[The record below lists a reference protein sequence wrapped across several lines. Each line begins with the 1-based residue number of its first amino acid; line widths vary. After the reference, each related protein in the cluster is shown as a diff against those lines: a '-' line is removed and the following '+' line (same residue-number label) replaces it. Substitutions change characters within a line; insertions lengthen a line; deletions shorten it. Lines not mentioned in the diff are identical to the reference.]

1 MPGRNPREAVEA
13 FLDPLKDSVACIAR
27 AKITL
32 SPGGWAEP
40 GKTHSLVVNDDQ
52 PIKLK
57 GLPPALM
64 LRIGMLYQ
72 IVRTTEADRPPWRV
86 STRGYAYEMQ
96 TASGELVWS
105 YHWHPSARVPNP
117 HAHLGR
123 TQLAQDA
130 VLYQKAH
137 NPTGRVSLESVIR
150 ACITEYQAVPMNDE
164 WDKTL
169 ALREGDFQIYRT
181 WS

>member
-1 MPGRNPREAVEA
+1 LPGNNPREAVEY
-13 FLDPLKDSVACIAR
+13 FLEPLRDSISCLAR

-40 GKTHSLVVNDDQ
+40 SKKHALTVNNDQ

-57 GLPPALM
+57 CRPALM
-64 LRIGMLYQ
+64 LRIGQLYE
-72 IVRTTEADRPPWRV
+72 IVRTGEHDRPLWRV

-96 TASGELVWS
+96 TSSGELVWS
-105 YHWHPSARVPNP
+105 YHWHPGQRVPNP
-117 HAHLGR
+117 HAHLGH
-123 TQLAQDA
+123 TQLRDDA

-150 ACITEYQAVPMNDE
+150 ACITEYGATPLRDD

-169 ALREGDFQIYRT
+169 ALREGDFQLYRS
-181 WS
+181 WG

>member
-1 MPGRNPREAVEA
+1 M
-13 FLDPLKDSVACIAR
+13 
-27 AKITL
+27 
-32 SPGGWAEP
+32 
-40 GKTHSLVVNDDQ
+40 VNDDQ

>member
-13 FLDPLKDSVACIAR
+13 FLEPLRDSVSCIAR

-32 SPGGWAEP
+32 SPGGWAET
-40 GKTHSLVVNDDQ
+40 GRTHSLVLNEDQ

-57 GLPPALM
+57 GQPALM
-64 LRIGMLYQ
+64 LRVGMLYE

-86 STRGYAYEMQ
+86 SARGYAYEMQ
-96 TASGELVWS
+96 TSSGELVWS
-105 YHWHPSARVPNP
+105 YHWHPSQRVPNP
-117 HAHLGR
+117 HSHLGR
-123 TQLAQDA
+123 TQLAEDA

-150 ACITEYQAVPMNDE
+150 ACITEYGAAPMKDD

-169 ALREGDFQIYRT
+169 TLREGDFQIWRT

>member
-1 MPGRNPREAVEA
+1 LPGRSPREAVDA
-13 FLDPLKDSVACIAR
+13 FLEPLQDAISCVAR

-32 SPGGWAEP
+32 SPGGRGEP
-40 GKTHSLVVNDDQ
+40 GKIHGLTVNEDE

-57 GLPPALM
+57 CKPVLM
-64 LRIGMLYQ
+64 LRIGMLYE
-72 IVRTTEADRPPWRV
+72 IVQTNEPGRLQWRV

-105 YHWHPSARVPNP
+105 YHWHPTSRVMNP
-117 HAHLGR
+117 HAHLGH
-123 TQLAQDA
+123 TQLAEDA

-137 NPTGRVSLESVIR
+137 NPTGRVSLEGVIR
-150 ACITEYQAVPMNDE
+150 ACITEYGAAHMRDD

-169 ALREGDFQIYRT
+169 ALREGDFQLYRS